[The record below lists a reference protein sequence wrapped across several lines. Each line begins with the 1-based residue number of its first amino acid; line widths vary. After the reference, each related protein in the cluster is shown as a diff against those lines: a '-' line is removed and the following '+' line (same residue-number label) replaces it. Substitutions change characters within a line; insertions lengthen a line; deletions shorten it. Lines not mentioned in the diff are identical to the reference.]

1 MSTLAQVRDEKQK
14 ISFKQ
19 ILMATDFS
27 AASQRALAYALAIA
41 RRYGSEVSLVHA
53 IPPEPR
59 DCVPLDHVP
68 RELNRKRLDA
78 EQAMQRLEIES
89 RISQFT
95 YTTALEEGP
104 VWDVISPIIEREGVG
119 LVVLGTHGRG
129 ALKKLA
135 LGSVAEEVLRSASCA
150 VLTVGPKAEPPKDD
164 VADFKTILFATD
176 FGPASAG
183 AFPYA
188 LFLAEDFGAKLVLLH
203 MVPPVSVFDIGGAAY
218 GQATATYSS
227 EDISEWQSQ
236 AREGSLT
243 KLKKLVPAEAK
254 LSCEPEYVVETS
266 FLPDGILDAAAM
278 CQADLIVMGA
288 NRARSARLAA
298 HIPWAVTHDVL
309 CEAKCPVL
317 TLRN

>member
-27 AASQRALAYALAIA
+27 AVSQRSLAYALAIA
-41 RRYGSEVSLVHA
+41 RGYGSEITLVHA

-59 DCVPLDHVP
+59 DSVPLDHIP
-68 RELNRKRLDA
+68 RELNRKHLDA
-78 EQAMQRLEIES
+78 EQAMQRLEIEL
-89 RISQFT
+89 RPSQFA
-95 YTTALEEGP
+95 YTTVLREGP
-104 VWDVISPIIEREGVG
+104 VWGVMSPIIGREGVG

-129 ALKKLA
+129 AFKKLA

-150 VLTVGPKAEPPKDD
+150 VLTVGPKSEPPKDD
-164 VADFKTILFATD
+164 VADFKTLLFATD

-188 LFLAEDFGAKLVLLH
+188 VFLAEDFEAKLVLLH

-236 AREGSLT
+236 AREESLA
-243 KLKKLVPAEAK
+243 KLKKLVPAKAK

-278 CQADLIVMGA
+278 YQADLIVMGA
-288 NRARSARLAA
+288 NRARSAR
-298 HIPWAVTHDVL
+298 W
-309 CEAKCPVL
+309 
-317 TLRN
+317 R

>member
-27 AASQRALAYALAIA
+27 AVSQRSLAYALAIA
-41 RRYGSEVSLVHA
+41 RGYGSEITLVHA

-59 DCVPLDHVP
+59 DSVPLDHIP
-68 RELNRKRLDA
+68 RELNRKHLDA
-78 EQAMQRLEIES
+78 EQAMQRLEIELRLS
-89 RISQFT
+89 RFA
-95 YTTALEEGP
+95 YTTVLQEGP
-104 VWDVISPIIEREGVG
+104 VWNVISPIIEREGVG

-129 ALKKLA
+129 AFKKLA

-150 VLTVGPKAEPPKDD
+150 VLTVGPKSEPPKDD
-164 VADFKTILFATD
+164 VADFKTLLFATD

-188 LFLAEDFGAKLVLLH
+188 VFLAEDFEAKLVLLH

-236 AREGSLT
+236 AREESLT
-243 KLKKLVPAEAK
+243 KLKKLVPAKAK

-278 CQADLIVMGA
+278 YQADLIVMGA

-317 TLRN
+317 TVRN